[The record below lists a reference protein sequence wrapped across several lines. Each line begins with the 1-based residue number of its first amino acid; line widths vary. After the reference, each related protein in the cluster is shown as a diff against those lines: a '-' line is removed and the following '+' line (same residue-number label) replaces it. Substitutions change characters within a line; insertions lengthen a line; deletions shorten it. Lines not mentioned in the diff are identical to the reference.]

1 MELPLLRQLFFALR
15 REGEAGKQK
24 IVQFYHMNFQTKGS
38 KI

>member
-15 REGEAGKQK
+15 REGKAGKQK
-24 IVQFYHMNFQTKGS
+24 IVQFYHVNFQTKDI